1 MKGKTHGLSKRQFNK
16 TTKEI
21 IILMILPVV
30 IIMIIMNM
38 QNKLYRIQF
47 SHHLMTNTQSVPEQR
62 SRNLEIVNFA
72 NVTKLQK

>member
-1 MKGKTHGLSKRQFNK
+1 
-16 TTKEI
+16 
-21 IILMILPVV
+21 
-30 IIMIIMNM
+30 MNM